1 VNENATRGSEWRGA
15 ESEDSGTSASV
26 PFDLL
31 SLERV
36 NFGSKRATAFDAYG
50 TSATGATDPLIGF
63 GNAAKTAGGEKGR
76 GNN

>member
-1 VNENATRGSEWRGA
+1 MKNAPQDGAGRGA
-15 ESEDSGTSASV
+15 EKVDSDASGLV
-26 PFDLL
+26 PFAIT

-36 NFGSKRATAFDAYG
+36 AFGSKRATAFDAYG